1 MPELEV
7 TAKQAKSIRE
17 WANRNG
23 EQIVSPQMDRLGS
36 IHVIDGEP
44 LLTLNAG
51 FKNIALIATRVNAVI
66 TSEKLVERMRL
77 EGVIPPKTADSLK

>member
-7 TAKQAKSIRE
+7 TAEQARSIRE

-23 EQIVSPQMDRLGS
+23 EQIVSPQIDRLGS

-51 FKNIALIATRVNAVI
+51 LRNIALIATRVNAVI
-66 TSEKLVERMRL
+66 TSEKLVERMKL
-77 EGVIPPKTADSLK
+77 EGVIPSKTIQSLK

>member
-7 TAKQAKSIRE
+7 TAEQARSIRK

-23 EQIVSPQMDRLGS
+23 TQIVSPQIDRLGS

-51 FKNIALIATRVNAVI
+51 FKNITLVATRVNAVI
-66 TSEKLVERMRL
+66 TSEKLVERMRS
-77 EGVIPPKTADSLK
+77 EGVMPSKTTQSVK